1 MEAEMTANQQLILA
15 MYAAFAV
22 LILIAGYAYK
32 SIRDYR
38 ERRRNPK
45 LPFPTE
51 KRATNS
57 L

>member
-1 MEAEMTANQQLILA
+1 
-15 MYAAFAV
+15 V
-22 LILIAGYAYK
+22 LVLIAGYTYK

-38 ERRRNPK
+38 ERRRNPT
-45 LPFPTE
+45 LPFPAG

>member
-1 MEAEMTANQQLILA
+1 MNAVQEFILA
-15 MYAAFAV
+15 MYGAFAV
-22 LILIAGYAYK
+22 LILIAGYTYK

-38 ERRRNPK
+38 ERRRTPK

>member
-1 MEAEMTANQQLILA
+1 MTANQQLILA

-22 LILIAGYAYK
+22 LILIAGYTYK

-38 ERRRNPK
+38 ERRRNAK
-45 LPFPTE
+45 QPFPTE

>member
-1 MEAEMTANQQLILA
+1 MNETQQFIGEM
-15 MYAAFAV
+15 YVAFAV
-22 LILIAGYAYK
+22 LIPIAGYTYK

-45 LPFPTE
+45 PSLPTD

>member
-1 MEAEMTANQQLILA
+1 MNEVQEFILA
-15 MYAAFAV
+15 MYGAFAV
-22 LILIAGYAYK
+22 LILIVGYTYK

-38 ERRRNPK
+38 ERRRQPE

-57 L
+57 F